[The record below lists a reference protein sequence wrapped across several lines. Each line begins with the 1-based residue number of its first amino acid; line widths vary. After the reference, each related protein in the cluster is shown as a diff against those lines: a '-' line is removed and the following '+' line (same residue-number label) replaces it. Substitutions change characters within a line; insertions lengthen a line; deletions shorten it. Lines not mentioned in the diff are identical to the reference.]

1 MEEIISACEKVDN
14 YRGYRYVV
22 WLNDKRGYRCGYV
35 QLPEGHALQG
45 IPFQDIDE
53 ISSVGLS
60 FNGRIKGLDGYYI
73 GWDHN
78 HLWDGI
84 DEEAII
90 KYNPDNYQELLEYAR
105 NLHDGYRI
113 YSTLSDVEKE
123 CHNVIDEL
131 ITKNYSHYDK
141 PML

>member
-1 MEEIISACEKVDN
+1 MKEIISEYEKVDN
-14 YRGYRYVV
+14 YRGYRYAV
-22 WLNDKRGYRCGYV
+22 WLNTKYGYRCGYV

-78 HLWDGI
+78 HLWDGV
-84 DEEAII
+84 DEDAII

-105 NLHDGYRI
+105 SLHDGYGI

-131 ITKNYSHYDK
+131 IIKFK
-141 PML
+141 